1 MVQFLKSKVS
11 YVLSLIEKTNS
22 CLPSWI
28 LSKNML
34 VIIRLWLL
42 LLMFPWETG
51 ITIMMLP
58 TTKMK
63 GFIWVKAK
71 SLYSAWFNLRFMQA
85 P

>member
-1 MVQFLKSKVS
+1 
-11 YVLSLIEKTNS
+11 
-22 CLPSWI
+22 
-28 LSKNML
+28 
-34 VIIRLWLL
+34 
-42 LLMFPWETG
+42 MFPWEIG

-85 P
+85 PKKKKKVCEYFSFVKPWVTDDRI